1 MLHSLKCGMLEG
13 PFYFDTNQAERPARL
28 LVLLHGWGADGR
40 DLADLGGP
48 LQQMM
53 PDLGLW
59 CPHAPAACTAN
70 PMGRQWFELTE
81 RFFSRPEEALDE
93 MTEIVSIIEGAIEA
107 LVQEKELAIQDVVIG
122 GFSQG
127 GMMALHLATQSHLPA
142 AGFASLSGALVGEA
156 NPISDSA
163 QSIFL
168 AHGKSDEVVPFAAS
182 REAQSSLEEAGHRVD
197 FLARDGLGH
206 GIDMAVLEALGHFT
220 HNVTATQ

>member
-59 CPHAPAACTAN
+59 CPHAPAPCSAN
-70 PMGRQWFELTE
+70 PMGRQWFELTD

-93 MTEIVSIIEGAIEA
+93 MNEIALVIERAIESLA
-107 LVQEKELAIQDVVIG
+107 EEKELAIENVVIG

-127 GMMALHLATQSHLPA
+127 GMMTLHLATQANLLA

-156 NPISDSA
+156 RSPHSQN
-163 QSIFL
+163 IFL
-168 AHGKSDEVVPFAAS
+168 AHGKADEVVPFAAS
-182 REAQSSLEEAGHRVD
+182 REAQSSLEDAGHSVD

-206 GIDMAVLEALGHFT
+206 GIDMAILEALGHFT
-220 HNVTATQ
+220 HKVTADQ